1 MEKDLCMVAE
11 ANPENKA
18 AIQYLGALYLLAK
31 NMDGFKKMVE
41 TYYGTEVLPSLPK
54 SFQEAVI
61 TLSEAEPDYWKRF
74 DISPSV
80 MQRFAEYKKQVLGNR
95 NNKNELPGLMRR
107 AYGDTYW
114 FYFMFK

>member
-1 MEKDLCMVAE
+1 MRMIAE

-18 AIQYLGALYLLAK
+18 AIEYLGAFLLLAK
-31 NMDGFKKMVE
+31 NMEGFKGLVE
-41 TYYGTEVLPSLPK
+41 TYYGTEVLPVLPK

-80 MQRFAEYKKQVLGNR
+80 MQRFAEYKKQVLANR
-95 NNKNELPGLMRR
+95 NNKSALPGLLRR